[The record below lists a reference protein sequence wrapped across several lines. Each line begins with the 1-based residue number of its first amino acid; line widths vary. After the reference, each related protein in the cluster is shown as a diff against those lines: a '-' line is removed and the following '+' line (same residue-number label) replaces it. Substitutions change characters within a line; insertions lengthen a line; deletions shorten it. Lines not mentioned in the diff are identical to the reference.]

1 MLNNIKQ
8 RIKRNWPPSTDSVI
22 DFMVDVLLLFWDI
35 ISSPILIVM
44 RILRMLMKKAFGE
57 RLKRFIKWFVHKV
70 LRIK

>member
-1 MLNNIKQ
+1 MFKDIKT

-22 DFMVDVLLLFWDI
+22 DFMVDMLLLFWDI

-44 RILRMLMKKAFGE
+44 RLLRMFMKKAFGE
-57 RLKRFIKWFVHKV
+57 RLKRFIKWFVHRV

>member
-1 MLNNIKQ
+1 MLKNIKQ

-57 RLKRFIKWFVHKV
+57 RLKRFVKWFVHRV

>member
-1 MLNNIKQ
+1 MLKNIKK
-8 RIKRNWPPSTDSVI
+8 RILRNWPPSTDSVI

-44 RILRMLMKKAFGE
+44 RLLRMFVKKAFGE
-57 RLKRFIKWFVHKV
+57 RLKRFVKWFVHRV

>member
-1 MLNNIKQ
+1 MLKNIKQ

-22 DFMVDVLLLFWDI
+22 DFMGDMLLLFWDI

-44 RILRMLMKKAFGE
+44 RLLRMFVKKAFGE
-57 RLKRFIKWFVHKV
+57 RLKRFVKWFVHKV

>member
-1 MLNNIKQ
+1 MFKDIKQ

-22 DFMVDVLLLFWDI
+22 DFMVDMLLLFWDI

-44 RILRMLMKKAFGE
+44 RLLRIFFKKAFGE
-57 RLKRFIKWFVHKV
+57 RLIRFIKWYVLKL

>member
-1 MLNNIKQ
+1 MFKDIKE

-22 DFMVDVLLLFWDI
+22 DFMVDMLLLFWDI

-44 RILRMLMKKAFGE
+44 RVLRMFIKKAFGE
-57 RLKRFIKWFVHKV
+57 RLKRFVKWFVHKV

>member
-1 MLNNIKQ
+1 MLNNVKQ

-44 RILRMLMKKAFGE
+44 RLLRMFVKKAFGE
-57 RLKRFIKWFVHKV
+57 RLKRFVKWFVHRV

>member
-1 MLNNIKQ
+1 MFKDIKE

-22 DFMVDVLLLFWDI
+22 DFMVDMLLLFWDI

-44 RILRMLMKKAFGE
+44 RVLRMFVKKAFGE
-57 RLKRFIKWFVHKV
+57 RLKRFVKWFVHKV

>member
-1 MLNNIKQ
+1 MFKDIKQ

-22 DFMVDVLLLFWDI
+22 DFMVDMLLLLWDI

-44 RILRMLMKKAFGE
+44 RVLRMFIKKAFGE
-57 RLKRFIKWFVHKV
+57 RLKRFVKWFVHKV

>member
-1 MLNNIKQ
+1 MFKDIKT

-22 DFMVDVLLLFWDI
+22 DFMVDMLLLFWDI

-44 RILRMLMKKAFGE
+44 RLLRMFVKKAFGE
-57 RLKRFIKWFVHKV
+57 RLKRFVKWFVHRV

>member
-1 MLNNIKQ
+1 MFKDLKQ

-22 DFMVDVLLLFWDI
+22 DFMVDMLLLFWDI

-44 RILRMLMKKAFGE
+44 RLLRMFIKKAFGE
-57 RLKRFIKWFVHKV
+57 RLKRFVKWFVHKV

>member
-1 MLNNIKQ
+1 MLKNIKQ

-22 DFMVDVLLLFWDI
+22 DFMVDMLLLFWDI

-44 RILRMLMKKAFGE
+44 RLLRMFIKKAFGE
-57 RLKRFIKWFVHKV
+57 RLKRFVKWFVHRV

>member
-1 MLNNIKQ
+1 MFKDIKT

-22 DFMVDVLLLFWDI
+22 DFMVDMLLLFWDI

-44 RILRMLMKKAFGE
+44 RLLRIFFKKAFGE
-57 RLKRFIKWFVHKV
+57 RLKRFIKWFVHRV

>member
-1 MLNNIKQ
+1 MFKDIKE

-22 DFMVDVLLLFWDI
+22 DFMVDMLLLFWDI

-44 RILRMLMKKAFGE
+44 RLLRMFVKKAFGE
-57 RLKRFIKWFVHKV
+57 RLKRFVKWFVHRV

>member
-1 MLNNIKQ
+1 MFKDIKT

-22 DFMVDVLLLFWDI
+22 DYMVDMLLLFWDI

-44 RILRMLMKKAFGE
+44 RLLRMFMKKAFGE
-57 RLKRFIKWFVHKV
+57 RLKRFSKWFVHRV

>member
-1 MLNNIKQ
+1 MFKDIKE

-22 DFMVDVLLLFWDI
+22 DFMVDMLLLFWDI

-44 RILRMLMKKAFGE
+44 RVLRMFIKKAFGE
-57 RLKRFIKWFVHKV
+57 RLKRFVKWFVHRV

>member
-44 RILRMLMKKAFGE
+44 RLLRMFVKKAFGE
-57 RLKRFIKWFVHKV
+57 RLKRFVKWFVHRV

>member
-44 RILRMLMKKAFGE
+44 RLLRMFIKKAFGE
-57 RLKRFIKWFVHKV
+57 RLKRFVKWFVHRV

>member
-1 MLNNIKQ
+1 MFKDIKT

-22 DFMVDVLLLFWDI
+22 DFMVDMLLLFWDI

-44 RILRMLMKKAFGE
+44 RLLRMFIKKAFGE
-57 RLKRFIKWFVHKV
+57 RLKRFVKWFVHRV